1 MEPTQ
6 EEGRKGR
13 TEGVVYAQ
21 MLKVTGGKEET
32 NGTLNKVRIPS
43 HCMLKKTKSFREDTH
58 SLLGQKRGEG
68 DTW

>member
-13 TEGVVYAQ
+13 TEGVVYAR

-32 NGTLNKVRIPS
+32 NRTLYKVRIPS
-43 HCMLKKTKSFREDTH
+43 HCMLKKTKSFFRDDTV
-58 SLLGQKRGEG
+58 LGQKRGEG